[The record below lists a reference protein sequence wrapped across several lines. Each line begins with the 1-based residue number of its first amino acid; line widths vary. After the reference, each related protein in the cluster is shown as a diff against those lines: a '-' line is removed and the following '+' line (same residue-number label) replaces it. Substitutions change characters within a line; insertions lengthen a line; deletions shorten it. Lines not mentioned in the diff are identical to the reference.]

1 MKKNLIGKTN
11 LSVTELGIGTAPIG
25 GWPKSLEEKKAL
37 ETLETAWGEG
47 IRYFDTAPFYGYG
60 MAEERLGKFLKNKI
74 RDEYVISTKVGRII
88 IDSDKTSTF
97 KAFFQ
102 GAPKREPYFDFSYDA
117 TLKSFE
123 DSLKR
128 LQLEKI
134 DILLIHDPDNH
145 FKEAINGS
153 LKAIQRL
160 KDEKVISAVGCGM
173 NQNEMLTKFA
183 NTGLVDCFLLAG
195 RFTLLDQRSLDKL
208 LPTCE
213 KNHVSLIIGGVFNS
227 GILINPSSSSFFDYV
242 KLNDSWLE
250 NAKQLGVRM
259 PKSYESNEYWLNKAN
274 KINEICNKHKV
285 DLKTAALKFPYLNK
299 NIATVLTG
307 VSSKEEVLENFNSYS
322 FEINEDL
329 WNELEKE
336 NLIQTGS
343 TNKL

>member
-37 ETLETAWGEG
+37 ETLETAWREG

>member
-1 MKKNLIGKTN
+1 M
-11 LSVTELGIGTAPIG
+11 
-25 GWPKSLEEKKAL
+25 
-37 ETLETAWGEG
+37 
-47 IRYFDTAPFYGYG
+47 F
-60 MAEERLGKFLKNKI
+60 
-74 RDEYVISTKVGRII
+74 IS
-88 IDSDKTSTF
+88 
-97 KAFFQ
+97 
-102 GAPKREPYFDFSYDA
+102 
-117 TLKSFE
+117 
-123 DSLKR
+123 
-128 LQLEKI
+128 
-134 DILLIHDPDNH
+134 
-145 FKEAINGS
+145 
-153 LKAIQRL
+153 
-160 KDEKVISAVGCGM
+160 
-173 NQNEMLTKFA
+173 
-183 NTGLVDCFLLAG
+183 
-195 RFTLLDQRSLDKL
+195 
-208 LPTCE
+208 
-213 KNHVSLIIGGVFNS
+213 VFNS

>member
-1 MKKNLIGKTN
+1 
-11 LSVTELGIGTAPIG
+11 
-25 GWPKSLEEKKAL
+25 
-37 ETLETAWGEG
+37 
-47 IRYFDTAPFYGYG
+47 

>member
-1 MKKNLIGKTN
+1 
-11 LSVTELGIGTAPIG
+11 
-25 GWPKSLEEKKAL
+25 
-37 ETLETAWGEG
+37 
-47 IRYFDTAPFYGYG
+47 
-60 MAEERLGKFLKNKI
+60 MAEERLGKFLKNKA

-88 IDSDKTSTF
+88 INSDNNSTF
-97 KAFFQ
+97 EPFFQ
-102 GAPKREPYFDFSYDA
+102 GSPKREPYFDFSYDA

-128 LQLEKI
+128 LQLDKI

-145 FKEAINGS
+145 FEEAINGS
-153 LKAIQRL
+153 LKAIQKL
-160 KDEKVISAVGCGM
+160 KDEKTISAVGCGM

-227 GILINPSSSSFFDYV
+227 GILIDPSSTSYFDYV

-250 NAKQLGVRM
+250 NAKRLGVRM
-259 PKSYESNEYWLNKAN
+259 PESYESNEYWLNKAN
-274 KINEICNKHKV
+274 KINVICNKHKV
-285 DLKTAALKFPYLNK
+285 NLKTAALKFPYLNK

-307 VSSKEEVLENFNSYS
+307 VSSKGEVLENLNSYLS
-322 FEINEDL
+322 KIDEDL

-336 NLIQTGS
+336 NLIQKGS